1 MSNVA
6 LKKDLINN
14 NIFFVI
20 PSWGKL
26 LGYPTLG
33 QYANHD
39 VLNISQDLVIF
50 FGGIERA
57 VKTFRGTI
65 YYLFGLGYYYTKFE
79 VQTGRYITD
88 SRPLTGLLL
97 SDFVYDRLAKSK
109 NITLQNDRDVV
120 IGEDIFK
127 IPIDLSFKSENKKT
141 FIQGTL
147 MRNLFIPYK
156 DIILEFMDNIRDPN
170 KYKFDKSGHM
180 ILSAH
185 WDFFNKILISDD
197 MQPETKLKYLES
209 VAGLNGISLRVYKF
223 LIEHFTDSELLGIR
237 ENIRKLREIYSTV
250 EFDPIYLYSLID
262 QANIWLKIKIP
273 NSITHQVKNTPKKT
287 LKESILVSA
296 EENLASFVEWP
307 DQFRRR
313 TKKELEDSVFI
324 GSERLYHPKKEEKII
339 FKEEPKR
346 EKFEPRFIERPTVEI
361 KTLPEIPTSNIIEI
375 LSVLKDIIKQ
385 DYDLRSIGKAFEIAR
400 NYIKTMVLHLN
411 YLWDLSKYANI
422 YLRAKPNLGLSY
434 KEKLE
439 LLQKVDTWIDM
450 SK

>member
-1 MSNVA
+1 MPKVP
-6 LKKDLINN
+6 LKKGLINN
-14 NIFFVI
+14 NIFLVI

-33 QYANHD
+33 RYANHD

-50 FGGIERA
+50 FGGVEGA

-88 SRPLTGLLL
+88 NRPLTGLLL
-97 SDFVYDRLAKSK
+97 PDFVYDQLAKSK
-109 NITLQNDRDVV
+109 NITLQNDRDVIV
-120 IGEDIFK
+120 GENIFK
-127 IPIDLSFKSENKKT
+127 TPIDFSFKSENKKT

-156 DIILEFMDNIRDPN
+156 DIILEFMDSIRDPN
-170 KYKFDKSGHM
+170 KFKFDKTGHM

-185 WDFFNKILISDD
+185 WDFFNMILISDD
-197 MQPETKLKYLES
+197 MKPEIKLRYLES

-223 LIEHFTDSELLGIR
+223 LIEHFTNSELFEIR
-237 ENIRKLREIYSTV
+237 ETIRKLNEIYSTI
-250 EFDPIYLYSLID
+250 EFDPMYLYSLID
-262 QANIWLKIKIP
+262 QANIWLKIKMP
-273 NSITHQVKNTPKKT
+273 NSITQQIKPSPKKT
-287 LKESILVSA
+287 LKESILISA
-296 EENLASFVEWP
+296 EEDLTSFVGWP

-324 GSERLYHPKKEEKII
+324 GRERLYHPKKEEKTIV
-339 FKEEPKR
+339 KEEPRR

-361 KTLPEIPTSNIIEI
+361 KALPVIPTSNIIEI
-375 LSVLKDIIKQ
+375 LSVLKAIIKQ

-400 NYIKTMVLHLN
+400 NYIKSMVLHLN

-422 YLRAKPNLGLSY
+422 YQRAKPNLGLSY

-439 LLQKVDTWIDM
+439 LLDKVDTWIDM

>member
-1 MSNVA
+1 MSNVV
-6 LKKDLINN
+6 LKKELINN
-14 NIFFVI
+14 NVFLVI

-33 QYANHD
+33 QYANHN
-39 VLNISQDLVIF
+39 VLNITQDLVIF

-57 VKTFRGTI
+57 IKTFKGTI

-79 VQTGRYITD
+79 VQAGRYITD
-88 SRPLTGLLL
+88 NRPLTGLLL

-109 NITLQNDRDVV
+109 NITLQNDQDVV
-120 IGEDIFK
+120 IGEDVFK
-127 IPIDLSFKSENKKT
+127 IPLDLSFKSENKKT
-141 FIQGTL
+141 FIRGTL

-156 DIILEFMDNIRDPN
+156 DIILELMDNIRDPN
-170 KYKFDKSGHM
+170 KYKFEKTGHM
-180 ILSAH
+180 ILCAH

-197 MQPETKLKYLES
+197 MQPDIKLKFLES

-223 LIEHFTDSELLGIR
+223 LIEHFTNSELLEIS
-237 ENIRKLREIYSTV
+237 ENIRKLKEVYSTV
-250 EFDPIYLYSLID
+250 EFDPMYLYSFLE

-273 NSITHQVKNTPKKT
+273 DSITHQVKHTPKKT

-296 EENLASFVEWP
+296 EENLTSFVEWS
-307 DQFRRR
+307 DQFKRK
-313 TKKELEDSVFI
+313 TKKELEDSVI
-324 GSERLYHPKKEEKII
+324 VGRERIYHPKKEEKT
-339 FKEEPKR
+339 FVKEELKR
-346 EKFEPRFIERPTVEI
+346 EKFEPRFIERPTVEV

-375 LSVLKDIIKQ
+375 LSVLKDIIKK
-385 DYDLRSIGKAFEIAR
+385 DYNLRSIGKAFEIAR
-400 NYIKTMVLHLN
+400 NYIKSMVLHLN

-422 YLRAKPNLGLSY
+422 YQRAKPNLGLSY

-439 LLQKVDTWIDM
+439 LLEKVDTWIDM

>member
-1 MSNVA
+1 M
-6 LKKDLINN
+6 
-14 NIFFVI
+14 
-20 PSWGKL
+20 
-26 LGYPTLG
+26 
-33 QYANHD
+33 
-39 VLNISQDLVIF
+39 
-50 FGGIERA
+50 
-57 VKTFRGTI
+57 
-65 YYLFGLGYYYTKFE
+65 
-79 VQTGRYITD
+79 
-88 SRPLTGLLL
+88 
-97 SDFVYDRLAKSK
+97 
-109 NITLQNDRDVV
+109 
-120 IGEDIFK
+120 
-127 IPIDLSFKSENKKT
+127 PIDLSFKSENKKT

-170 KYKFDKSGHM
+170 KYKFGKTGHM

-197 MQPETKLKYLES
+197 MQPEIKLKYLES

-223 LIEHFTDSELLGIR
+223 LIEHFSDSELLEIR
-237 ENIRKLREIYSTV
+237 ECIRKLKEIYSTI

-273 NSITHQVKNTPKKT
+273 NSITHQVKQSPKKT

-313 TKKELEDSVFI
+313 TKKELEDSVLI
-324 GSERLYHPKKEEKII
+324 GRERLYHPKKEEKII
-339 FKEEPKR
+339 VKEEPKR

-361 KTLPEIPTSNIIEI
+361 KTLPKIPTSNIIEI
-375 LSVLKDIIKQ
+375 LSVLKEIIKQ

-400 NYIKTMVLHLN
+400 NYIKSMVLHLN

-422 YLRAKPNLGLSY
+422 YQRAKPNLGLSY
-434 KEKLE
+434 KEKLA
-439 LLQKVDTWIDM
+439 LLDKVDTWMDL

>member
-1 MSNVA
+1 MSNLV
-6 LKKDLINN
+6 LKKELIKN
-14 NIFFVI
+14 NIFLVI

-39 VLNISQDLVIF
+39 VLKISQDLVIF
-50 FGGIERA
+50 FGGIESA

-65 YYLFGLGYYYTKFE
+65 YYLFGIGYYYTKFE
-79 VQTGRYITD
+79 VQAGRYITD

-120 IGEDIFK
+120 VGEDVFK

-141 FIQGTL
+141 FIRGIL

-156 DIILEFMDNIRDPN
+156 DIILEFMNSIRDPN
-170 KYKFDKSGHM
+170 IYKFDNTGHM
-180 ILSAH
+180 ILSTH

-197 MQPETKLKYLES
+197 MQPKMKLKYLES

-223 LIEHFTDSELLGIR
+223 LIEHFTNSELLEIK
-237 ENIRKLREIYSTV
+237 EIIRKLKEAYSTV
-250 EFDPIYLYSLID
+250 EFDPMYLYSLID

-273 NSITHQVKNTPKKT
+273 NSVTHQVTHTPKGT
-287 LKESILVSA
+287 LKETILVSA
-296 EENLASFVEWP
+296 DENLASFVEWP

-313 TKKELEDSVFI
+313 TKKELEDSVLI
-324 GSERLYHPKKEEKII
+324 GRERLYHPREEEKTIV
-339 FKEEPKR
+339 KEEPKR
-346 EKFEPRFIERPTVEI
+346 ETFEPRFIERPTVEI
-361 KTLPEIPTSNIIEI
+361 KILPEIPTSNIIEI
-375 LSVLKDIIKQ
+375 LLVLKDIINQ

-400 NYIKTMVLHLN
+400 NYIKSMVLHLN

-422 YLRAKPNLGLSY
+422 YQRAKPNLGLSY

-439 LLQKVDTWIDM
+439 LLEKIDTWIDM